1 LGFFYNTLRRGEYF
15 RRGTLGEVSKS
26 MVKMS
31 PDMFSFS
38 DDHGNL
44 EIEIDLPGVKKKN
57 I

>member
-1 LGFFYNTLRRGEYF
+1 LGFFYNTLRKGEYF
-15 RRGTLGEVSKS
+15 RRGTFGEVSMS